1 MTRHPAVSAGR
12 HLLSAGHRRNRS
24 WRWDWQAGLVED
36 DRARRRE
43 RLPGHPVMV
52 TAQQQVRR
60 VVPAGYRRHDRDN
73 KGLAGQQQARSAFL
87 SARQ

>member
-1 MTRHPAVSAGR
+1 
-12 HLLSAGHRRNRS
+12 
-24 WRWDWQAGLVED
+24 
-36 DRARRRE
+36 
-43 RLPGHPVMV
+43 MV